1 MFDYQFS
8 HTYKTREL
16 TDAEIYQIQVEREE
30 LEAAKKAVVN
40 FYRDENTGEI
50 LTVCKQCVDSGEM
63 NISDLTYIDK
73 AGDWDTCGCCEAQ
86 NIPANYHGSILSHP
100 NRQ

>member
-8 HTYKTREL
+8 HTYNSRKL
-16 TDAEIYQIQVEREE
+16 TDKEIYQVQTERTE

-40 FYRDENTGEI
+40 FYQDENTGEI
-50 LTVCKQCVDSGEM
+50 LTYCQDCLKTFPEL
-63 NISDLTYIDK
+63 SDLLYIDK
-73 AGDWDTCGCCEAQ
+73 AGDWDSCCNCESQ
-86 NIPANYHGSILSHP
+86 NIPSNYHGSILSHP